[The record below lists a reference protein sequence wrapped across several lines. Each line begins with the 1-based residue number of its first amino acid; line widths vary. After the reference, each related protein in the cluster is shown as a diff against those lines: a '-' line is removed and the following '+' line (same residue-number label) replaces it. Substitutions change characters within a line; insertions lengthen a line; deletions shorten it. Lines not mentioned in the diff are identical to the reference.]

1 MDRRRSVASEQAL
14 GDPQT
19 AQIASE
25 QIAQASNSDGWCGIQ
40 LWALMRLIGPNLQRG
55 SQTPFIEDNAV
66 RVGQI
71 QPLGMDAERP
81 ANPLM

>member
-1 MDRRRSVASEQAL
+1 
-14 GDPQT
+14 
-19 AQIASE
+19 
-25 QIAQASNSDGWCGIQ
+25 
-40 LWALMRLIGPNLQRG
+40 MRLIGPNLQRG